1 MANGQPICPKCKCF
15 LRKDGGC
22 TTCERKALLDGK
34 PRYVEDQA
42 EAEKILSEPVEV
54 KDKGSNTVVFTK
66 AKLLSDDAHIYAD
79 KTVGDYTRRRRLLLY
94 AIDTVKHGEVSMRM
108 HMGSDGIMHRRYK
121 YRNSYKDDQGRSF
134 KVLVLAD
141 EKGDVREVFNFYDD

>member
-1 MANGQPICPKCKCF
+1 MANGQPICPKCKCY

-22 TTCERKALLDGK
+22 THCERTALLDGK
-34 PRYVEDQA
+34 PRYVKDQA

-54 KDKGSNTVVFTK
+54 KDLRGHTVVFSK

-79 KTVGDYTRRRRLLLY
+79 KSTGNYARRRRLLLY
-94 AIDTVKHGEVSMRM
+94 AVDTVKRGDTAMGM

-121 YRNSYKDDQGRSF
+121 YRNSYKDDKGRTF

-141 EKGDVREVFNFYDD
+141 EKGDVREVFDFYDD